1 MKHGLVAIGFVIR
14 PSPFIKNKLQKRMT
28 LVIISVD

>member
-1 MKHGLVAIGFVIR
+1 MKQRPVARGLVIC
-14 PSPFIKNKLQKRMT
+14 PSQFTKNKLQKRMT